1 MMRKFNVL
9 IVDDNK
15 HFLEAFEFML
25 RDIMGDGISNIYK
38 VSNGK
43 ESLQFLENTSVDVI
57 FMDLDM
63 PVMNG
68 IQATKI
74 VVDKYRFISVIAVSF
89 HNEMQSIR
97 DMIEAGAR
105 NYLIKEDINRE
116 SINRIFESL

>member
-1 MMRKFNVL
+1 MRKFNVL
-9 IVDDNK
+9 LVDDNK
-15 HFLEAFEFML
+15 HFLEAFDFML
-25 RDIMGDGISNIYK
+25 SDIMGDRIINIYK
-38 VSNGK
+38 VSNG
-43 ESLQFLENTSVDVI
+43 EECLNFLENNSVEVI

-74 VVDKYRFISVIAVSF
+74 IVDKYRFINIIAVSF

-116 SINRIFESL
+116 NITRIFDSL

>member
-1 MMRKFNVL
+1 MRKFNVL
-9 IVDDNK
+9 LVDDNK

-25 RDIMGDGISNIYK
+25 SDVMGDRILNVYK
-38 VSNGK
+38 VSNG
-43 ESLQFLENTSVDVI
+43 EDCLNFLENNSVEVV

-68 IQATKI
+68 IRATKI
-74 VVDKYRFISVIAVSF
+74 IVDKYRFINVIAVSF

-116 SINRIFESL
+116 NITRIFDSL

>member
-1 MMRKFNVL
+1 MRKFNVL

>member
-1 MMRKFNVL
+1 VL
-9 IVDDNK
+9 LVDDNK
-15 HFLEAFEFML
+15 HFLEAFDFML
-25 RDIMGDGISNIYK
+25 SDIMGDRIINVYK
-38 VSNGK
+38 VSNG
-43 ESLQFLENTSVDVI
+43 EECLNFLENNSVEVI

-74 VVDKYRFISVIAVSF
+74 IVDKYRFINIIAVSF

-116 SINRIFESL
+116 NITRIFDSL

>member
-1 MMRKFNVL
+1 MRKFNVL
-9 IVDDNK
+9 LVDDNK

-25 RDIMGDGISNIYK
+25 TDVIGDRLINIYK
-38 VSNGK
+38 VSNG
-43 ESLQFLENTSVDVI
+43 EECLNFLESNSVEII

-74 VVDKYRFISVIAVSF
+74 IIDKYRFINVIAVSF

-116 SINRIFESL
+116 NITRIFDSL

>member
-1 MMRKFNVL
+1 MRKFNIL
-9 IVDDNK
+9 LVDDNK

-25 RDIMGDGISNIYK
+25 SDVMGDRITNIYK
-38 VSNGK
+38 VSNGQ
-43 ESLQFLENTSVDVI
+43 ECLDFLESNSVEVI

-68 IQATKI
+68 IQATKVI
-74 VVDKYRFISVIAVSF
+74 VDKYRFINVIAVSF

-116 SINRIFESL
+116 NITRIFDSL

>member
-1 MMRKFNVL
+1 MRKFNVL
-9 IVDDNK
+9 LVDDNK

-25 RDIMGDGISNIYK
+25 SDVMGDRILNVYK
-38 VSNGK
+38 VSNG
-43 ESLQFLENTSVDVI
+43 EDCLNFLENNSVEVV

-68 IQATKI
+68 IRATKI
-74 VVDKYRFISVIAVSF
+74 IVDKYRFINVIAVSF

-105 NYLIKEDINRE
+105 NYLIKVDINRE
-116 SINRIFESL
+116 NITRIFDSL

>member
-1 MMRKFNVL
+1 MRKFNAL
-9 IVDDNK
+9 LVDDNK

-25 RDIMGDGISNIYK
+25 SDVMGDRITNIYK
-38 VSNGK
+38 VMNGAECLK
-43 ESLQFLENTSVDVI
+43 FLENNSVDII

-68 IQATKI
+68 IQTTKVI
-74 VVDKYRFISVIAVSF
+74 IDKYRFISVVAVSF

-116 SINRIFESL
+116 SINRIFDSF

>member
-1 MMRKFNVL
+1 MRKFNVL
-9 IVDDNK
+9 LVDDNR

-25 RDIMGDGISNIYK
+25 SDVIGDRIVNISK
-38 VSNGK
+38 VTNGQ
-43 ESLQFLENTSVDVI
+43 ECLDFLENNSVEIV

-68 IQATKI
+68 IQTTKI
-74 VVDKYRFISVIAVSF
+74 IVDKYRFINIIAVSF

-116 SINRIFESL
+116 SITRIFDSI

>member
-1 MMRKFNVL
+1 MRKFNVL
-9 IVDDNK
+9 LVDDNK
-15 HFLEAFEFML
+15 HFLEAFEFL
-25 RDIMGDGISNIYK
+25 LSDVIADRIGNIYK
-38 VSNGK
+38 VSNG
-43 ESLQFLENTSVDVI
+43 EECLRLLENNSVEII

-68 IQATKI
+68 VQTTKI
-74 VVDKYRFISVIAVSF
+74 ISDKYRFVNVIAVSF

-116 SINRIFESL
+116 NLQRIFDSI

>member
-1 MMRKFNVL
+1 MRKFNVL
-9 IVDDNK
+9 LVDDNK
-15 HFLEAFEFML
+15 HFLEAFDFML
-25 RDIMGDGISNIYK
+25 SDIMGVRIINIYK
-38 VSNGK
+38 VSNG
-43 ESLQFLENTSVDVI
+43 EECLNFLENNSVEVI

-74 VVDKYRFISVIAVSF
+74 IVDKYRFINIIAVSF

-116 SINRIFESL
+116 NITRIFDSL